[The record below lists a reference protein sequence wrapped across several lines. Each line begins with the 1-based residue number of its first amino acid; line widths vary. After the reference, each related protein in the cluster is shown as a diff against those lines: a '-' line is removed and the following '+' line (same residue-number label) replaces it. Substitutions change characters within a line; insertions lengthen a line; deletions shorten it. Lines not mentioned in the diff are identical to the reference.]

1 MYLYLMIEQLSV
13 MTQVEI
19 REETGKSKRYIYIYI
34 YTWILYDS
42 EFPRLF
48 QFKYSGP
55 SLDLMHL
62 FELIKHTYISYG
74 RTKFI
79 PVPEYHVYMIYTHL
93 CVYVYME

>member
-1 MYLYLMIEQLSV
+1 M
-13 MTQVEI
+13 
-19 REETGKSKRYIYIYI
+19 
-34 YTWILYDS
+34 
-42 EFPRLF
+42 F

>member
-1 MYLYLMIEQLSV
+1 MVYMYLYLIIEQLSV

-19 REETGKSKRYIYIYI
+19 RKETGKSKIYIHGYSM
-34 YTWILYDS
+34 TGSFQDCSVQILW
-42 EFPRLF
+42 PITR
-48 QFKYSGP
+48 P
-55 SLDLMHL
+55 HAL